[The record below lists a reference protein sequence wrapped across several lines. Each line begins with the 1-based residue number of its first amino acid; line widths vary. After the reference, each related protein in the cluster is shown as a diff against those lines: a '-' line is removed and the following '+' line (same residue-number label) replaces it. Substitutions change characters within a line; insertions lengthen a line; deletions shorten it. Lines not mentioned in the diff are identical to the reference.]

1 MLTREI
7 ITTGDGSQTLFVPGL
22 NEHYHS
28 VHGAIQES
36 QHVYIDAALSKI
48 EKDEITVF
56 EMGFGTGLDALLTY
70 RYAFQNKKRIHY
82 IGIEKYPLSEKEYR
96 LLNYEDGLDL
106 PESDI
111 LCRMHDSPSG
121 EDVEISD
128 FFVLKKVNADIT
140 DFDFTFPMDVC
151 FYDAFAPD
159 IQPGLWSI
167 EIFAKIFKAMN
178 PGGILSTYSAKGL
191 VRRSLLEVGFG
202 VEKLPGP
209 PHKHHILRA
218 VKRVL

>member
-1 MLTREI
+1 MTRQI
-7 ITTGDGSQTLFVPGL
+7 ITTSDGSQTLYVPGL

-36 QHVYIDAALSKI
+36 EHVYISAALSKI
-48 EKDEITVF
+48 DKAEITVF
-56 EMGFGTGLDALLTY
+56 EMGFGTGLDALLAY
-70 RYAFQNKKRIHY
+70 RYAFQHKKKIHY
-82 IGIEKYPLSEKEYR
+82 IGIEKYPLSENEFL
-96 LLNYEDGLDL
+96 LLNYEDSLDL
-106 PESDI
+106 PESNI
-111 LCRMHDSPSG
+111 LFRMHSSPSE

-128 FFVLKKVNADIT
+128 FFLLKKIHADIT
-140 DFDFTFPMDVC
+140 DFDFTFPVDVC

-159 IQPGLWSI
+159 IQPDLWSI
-167 EIFAKIFKAMN
+167 EIFSKIYQAMN

-191 VRRSLLEVGFG
+191 VRRSLLEVGFS